1 MTSNFNDNLKP
12 TRPGFTL
19 VELLFVI
26 AIIAVLGAL
35 SAGILGKARKDAQ
48 ISATQSRI
56 TQIEAIMQT
65 VMEDFEVRRMPF
77 RNSELSGNLT
87 EIRNLRRQIV
97 AGMILAEYPSDDAS
111 LGQWQLPGDASFL
124 SNRRTAEMLYW
135 ESLTGDQV
143 PDQPGEFLHLIL
155 SRIDIDGISALESLG
170 PNVVGDPDGDGLLDI
185 VDAFGDSMALVA
197 AQDTGSRLLTPLDP
211 TAVPP
216 SLPINEIRFKAV
228 SSTLEEIEPTVEVS
242 Q

>member
-35 SAGILGKARKDAQ
+35 SAGILGQARRDAQ
-48 ISATQSRI
+48 ISATESRI

-77 RNSELSGNLT
+77 RNSELPGNLT
-87 EIRNLRRQIV
+87 AVRNLRRQIV
-97 AGMILAEYPSDDAS
+97 AGMILAEYPSVGAS
-111 LGQWQLPGDASFL
+111 LGQWQVPGDASFL
-124 SNRRTAEMLYW
+124 SSRRTGEMLYW
-135 ESLTGDQV
+135 GSLTGADV

-197 AQDTGSRLLTPLDP
+197 VQDTGSQIMPLDP
-211 TAVPP
+211 TVTPAP
-216 SLPINEIRFKAV
+216 PINEIRFQVV
-228 SSTLEEIEPTVEVS
+228 STTLQEID

>member
-77 RNSELSGNLT
+77 RNSELPGNLT
-87 EIRNLRRQIV
+87 AVRNLRRQIV
-97 AGMILAEYPSDDAS
+97 AGMILAEYPSVGAS
-111 LGQWQLPGDASFL
+111 LGQWQVPDAASFL

-135 ESLTGDQV
+135 ASLPGEQV
-143 PDQPGEFLHLIL
+143 PNQPGEFLHLIL

-197 AQDTGSRLLTPLDP
+197 VQDTGSQIMPLDP
-211 TAVPP
+211 TVTPAP
-216 SLPINEIRFKAV
+216 PINEIRFQVV
-228 SSTLEEIEPTVEVS
+228 STTLQEID

>member
-77 RNSELSGNLT
+77 RNSELPGNLT
-87 EIRNLRRQIV
+87 AVRNLRRQIV

-135 ESLTGDQV
+135 GSLTGADV

>member
-35 SAGILGKARKDAQ
+35 ATGILGKARADAQ
-48 ISATQSRI
+48 VAATRSRI

-65 VMEDFEVRRMPF
+65 VMEDFEVRRIPVRLTGDPIQV
-77 RNSELSGNLT
+77 RNN
-87 EIRNLRRQIV
+87 RRQII
-97 AGMILAEYPSDDAS
+97 AAMMLAEYPSADADKAT
-111 LGQWQLPGDASFL
+111 LGQLNVTIPGLTISE
-124 SNRRTAEMLYW
+124 TAEMLHW
-135 ESLTGDQV
+135 QSQTGNEDL
-143 PDQPGEFLHLIL
+143 DQPGEFLSLIL

-185 VDAFGDSMALVA
+185 VDAFGDSMALRIFQEDA
-197 AQDTGSRLLTPLDP
+197 SGLLMPLNPMTTP
-211 TAVPP
+211 PP
-216 SLPINEIRFKAV
+216 AINEIRFLV
-228 SSTLEEIEPTVEVS
+228 TSPNLEEIDPTLGLPAP
-242 Q
+242 